1 LISEN
6 KNIFDDD
13 NADDFGFTFTTENE
27 LLQSSTANEVDDMKK
42 RLLSLRSMFLPLLE
56 NLNKN
61 PEKEMIKWP
70 NRKAVIDS
78 QIKKLKALTDI

>member
-1 LISEN
+1 MISDKEV
-6 KNIFDDD
+6 FEAD
-13 NADDFGFTFTTENE
+13 NTDDFGFTFTTEDE

-42 RLLSLRSMFLPLLE
+42 RLLSLRLMFLPLLE

-70 NRKAVIDS
+70 NRKQVIDS